1 MSYKLEDFVD
11 IETNDFNDDANSII
25 AMCKRHNNAKREFLF
40 VDKIQAKHIPTRFS
54 DFRKLTDTL
63 YDKINT
69 AFSPKGRIL
78 IIGFAETA
86 TALSARIMEKF
97 CYSKAHENDDIW
109 YIQTT
114 RRTVKNA
121 KPIEFLEE
129 HSHATEQKLY
139 WNPATSDINTI
150 IIIDDEIT
158 TGNTVINMVR
168 LLKQFYPEAQYHCAS
183 ILNWQNS
190 DNRKRFADNNITA
203 TAVITGKLK
212 ASVPVMND
220 IIEKDYNNTCA
231 VHDSNRFT
239 QSCMD
244 KAYLKSDGTESFLTG
259 CDRNK
264 FKRYLECMKT
274 VFAKNTS
281 YNKDKKYLIVGTEE
295 CMYPAIILSSMIE
308 NSVCQSTTRSPISVS
323 DTDGY
328 LINDETSLCSNYGTY
343 QVHLYGIPENK
354 YDEIILVTDM
364 PTKMMYTQLCN
375 LAKMKGIPE
384 NTMLGV

>member
-1 MSYKLEDFVD
+1 MAYRLEDFVD
-11 IETNDFNDDANSII
+11 IETNDFNDDANDII
-25 AMCKRHNNAKREFLF
+25 SMCKRHNNSKREFLF
-40 VDKIQAKHIPTRFS
+40 VDKIQAKHIPTKFS

-69 AFSPKGRIL
+69 TFSPKGRIL

-86 TALSARIMEKF
+86 TALSSRIMEKF
-97 CYSKAHENDDIW
+97 CYSREHESDDIW

-114 RRTVKNA
+114 RRTVKKA

-139 WNPATSDINTI
+139 WNPATSDIDTI

-168 LLKQFYPEAQYHCAS
+168 LLKQFYPKAKYHCAS
-183 ILNWQNS
+183 ILNWQND

-212 ASVPVMND
+212 ESVPVMND
-220 IIEKDYNNTCA
+220 ITE
-231 VHDSNRFT
+231 
-239 QSCMD
+239 
-244 KAYLKSDGTESFLTG
+244 KAYNDTYAVYGTNRLSQYLIDRPYQKSGGTELFLTG
-259 CDRNK
+259 CDREK
-264 FKRYLECMKT
+264 FKSYLRFLKKAFSEN
-274 VFAKNTS
+274 VA

-295 CMYPAIILSSMIE
+295 CMYPAIILSSMFK

-323 DTDGY
+323 DTDEY
-328 LINDETSLCSNYGTY
+328 LINDETSLYSNYGTY
-343 QVHLYGIPENK
+343 TVHLYDIPDNT

-364 PTKMMYTQLCN
+364 PTRKMNIQLNN
-375 LAKMKGIPE
+375 LANIKNIPR